1 MTIIIINRL
10 ALCKPTSGLLL
21 CNDQLVCN
29 KTIRLLTLVV
39 DETTMDRAFIQLYF
53 C

>member
-1 MTIIIINRL
+1 MTIIIIIINQL
-10 ALCKPTSGLLL
+10 VLCKPTSGLLL

-39 DETTMDRAFIQLYF
+39 DRAFIQLYF